1 MFYLSGVIITF
12 FLVLLLLVK
21 QNKTIA
27 DIILFFWLL
36 VIGIH
41 LSMFYMFLSNT
52 YYKYPF
58 LLGLNIPF
66 PLFHGPLLYLYTA
79 ALTNQLK
86 EWKLNLLHFLPIII
100 FYILLFD
107 FFNLTEKEKISI
119 FINNGKDY
127 ETLLNIILI
136 SVYCSGIIY
145 VGLSLLLLEKHK
157 KNILNQFSY
166 IGKINMSWLRYLIYG
181 LAFTW
186 FFVFLGN
193 DELIFGV
200 VVLFVVF
207 IGYFGINQAG
217 LFTKSDLIKLDIKTE
232 VNHDLGKIRLNED
245 KKQIMIKYEKSG
257 LSEQTANEI
266 HKLLK
271 LKMGEEEL
279 FTDSELTLVEL
290 SQRLNVH
297 PNNLSQV
304 INTFEEKNFYDYIN
318 ILRIEKFKTLIR
330 DTENRK
336 FTILSLAYDCG
347 FNSKTSFN
355 RYFKKVTKLTPSEYI
370 NSLNNKK

>member
-86 EWKLNLLHFLPIII
+86 EWKLNLLHFLPIIA

-217 LFTKSDLIKLDIKTE
+217 LFTKYDLIKLDIKTE

-257 LSEQTANEI
+257 LNEQTANEI

-330 DTENRK
+330 DTENKK

-370 NSLNNKK
+370 NSLNNKN